1 MSTLLKTALLK
12 TNNPFIMFKHY
23 YEDIHKA
30 DFRDLT
36 ENMLEADE
44 PKELSP
50 KLKAS
55 LRQLMESNPDLF
67 QNKAWTT
74 GREEDPYAYSLRE
87 QNVINFRNSLKG
99 SKMYKDDPTV
109 LNPIIEGLTKL
120 IEDISVHQSKQPK
133 KTIPKG
139 AAHRPMKGKAP
150 TSDKPNKEYM
160 ADLKKTINQL
170 NLIKKK
176 LETALLDFDG
186 DLIYD
191 ESVERVI
198 FNIIKNKHDI
208 AQLRRLAGKEF
219 IADSAEE
226 GEIGKLRISIF
237 KLLNLETT
245 FVTHNGEITERLV
258 DAILYAYQQKTGVVL
273 ADVADHKKYE
283 NKKHAIWRVLNE
295 EGAEGIRR
303 LLGSQRI
310 KDKVKARRKRKQ
322 TEVQEVQQEEV
333 LDAHADSLLDRLLQ
347 AKDGEKV
354 DWYEN
359 QEDKKE
365 GDES

>member
-12 TNNPFIMFKHY
+12 TDNPFVMFKHY
-23 YEDIHKA
+23 YEDILKA

-36 ENMLEADE
+36 ESMLEGDE

-67 QNKAWTT
+67 NNKAFTT
-74 GREEDPYAYSLRE
+74 GVEEDPYAYSLRE
-87 QNVINFRNSLKG
+87 QNVINFRNSLKD

-133 KTIPKG
+133 RTIG
-139 AAHRPMKGKAP
+139 RGEAHRPMGGKAP
-150 TSDKPNKEYM
+150 TSDKPNKKYI
-160 ADLKKTINQL
+160 ADLEKAKR
-170 NLIKKK
+170 NLTAIKKK
-176 LETALLDFDG
+176 LETSLLDFDG

-208 AQLRRLAGKEF
+208 AQLRKLAGKEF
-219 IADSAEE
+219 IEGPPEE
-226 GEIGKLRISIF
+226 EIMKLRKDIYN
-237 KLLNLETT
+237 LLNQETS
-245 FVTHNGEITERLV
+245 FVTPDGKRNERLV
-258 DAILYAYQQKTGVVL
+258 DAIIYAYQQKTGVVL
-273 ADVADHKKYE
+273 ADIADHKKYT
-283 NKKHAIWRVLNE
+283 NRKHAIWNVVNQ
-295 EGAEGIRR
+295 EGEKGLRR
-303 LLGSQRI
+303 LLGSQRL
-310 KDKVKARRKRKQ
+310 KEKAIERRHRKKSK
-322 TEVQEVQQEEV
+322 VQEVQLEEV
-333 LDAHADSLLDRLLQ
+333 LEEHADSLLDRLLQ
-347 AKDGEKV
+347 AKEGEKIG
-354 DWYEN
+354 WYEN